1 MRRLPIFFVIDVSES
16 MTGEPIELMEKGIE
30 NIVSSLRQDPHSLET
45 VFISVIAFAGK
56 AKTIAPLVDLIS
68 FYPPKI
74 PVGGGT
80 SLGSAL
86 NVLMDEIDTNV
97 NKTTYEIRGDWEPIV
112 FLITDGK
119 PTDDPSQA
127 ITRWQ
132 DKYAKNASLIA
143 ITLGLNADID
153 ILNQVA
159 NPVLA
164 LENTDKNQFFKFI
177 EWVSAS
183 VKAQSQMIELDNKN
197 SPVSLEKVNNAGLRI
212 MGNTSELNNHEAS
225 ASDSSCVTLTG
236 RCSSNRRPYLIKY
249 AKPKLVEGMER
260 FIQNHQYYHLEG
272 AYKLEESYFEWSS
285 DNYVAEQVDTSS
297 LDGIPPC
304 PQCGNQSAFA
314 MCGCGKLLCIGDE
327 DIVMCPWCEKSI
339 KFSQGS
345 GDFSITRGQG

>member
-45 VFISVIAFAGK
+45 IFISVIAFAGK
-56 AKTIAPLVDLIS
+56 AKTIAPLIDLIS

-80 SLGSAL
+80 SLGGAL
-86 NVLMDEIDTNV
+86 NVLMDEIDANV
-97 NKTTYEIRGDWEPIV
+97 NKTTYEERGDWEPIV

-127 ITRWQ
+127 IIRWQ
-132 DKYAKNASLIA
+132 SKYATNASLIA
-143 ITLGLNADID
+143 ITLGLNADIN

-164 LENTDKNQFFKFI
+164 LEKTDKNQFFKFI

-183 VKAQSQMIELDNKN
+183 VKAQSQMIEIDNKN
-197 SPVSLEKVNNAGLRI
+197 PPVSLEKVSNAGLTV
-212 MGNTSELNNHEAS
+212 MDSTGEAS

-249 AKPKLVEGMER
+249 AKQKVVERMER

-285 DNYVAEQVDTSS
+285 DDYVAEQVDTSS

-327 DIVMCPWCEKSI
+327 NIVMCPWCETNI
-339 KFSQGS
+339 KFSQGNS
-345 GDFSITRGQG
+345 EFSITRGQG

>member
-1 MRRLPIFFVIDVSES
+1 MRRLPIFFVIDISES

-30 NIVSSLRQDPHSLET
+30 SIVSSLRQDPNSLET
-45 VFISVIAFAGK
+45 VFISIIAFAGK
-56 AKTIAPLVDLIS
+56 SKVIAPLVDLIS

-97 NKTTYEIRGDWEPIV
+97 KKTTYETRGDWEPIV

-119 PTDDPSQA
+119 PTDNPSKA

-159 NPVLA
+159 NSVLA
-164 LENTDKNQFFKFI
+164 LENTGKNQFFKFI

-183 VKAQSQMIELDNKN
+183 VKAQSQMIELNNKN
-197 SPVSLEKVNNAGLRI
+197 SPVSLDKVDNAGLKVIRD
-212 MGNTSELNNHEAS
+212 TSEQNI
-225 ASDSSCVTLTG
+225 SDTSCVTLTG
-236 RCSSNRRPYLIKY
+236 RCSTNRRPYLIKY
-249 AKPKLVEGMER
+249 IKPRLVEGMER
-260 FIQNHQYYHLEG
+260 FIPNHKYYHLEG

-285 DNYVAEQVDTSS
+285 DNYVAQSVDTSS

-327 DIVMCPWCEKSI
+327 DLVMCPWCEKSI

-345 GDFSITRGQG
+345 SDFSITRGQG

>member
-45 VFISVIAFAGK
+45 IFISVIAFAGK
-56 AKTIAPLVDLIS
+56 AKTIAPLIDLIS

-80 SLGSAL
+80 SLGGAL
-86 NVLMDEIDTNV
+86 NVLMDEIDANV
-97 NKTTYEIRGDWEPIV
+97 NKTTYEERGDWEPIV

-127 ITRWQ
+127 IIRWQ
-132 DKYAKNASLIA
+132 SKYATNASLIA
-143 ITLGLNADID
+143 ITLGLNADIN

-159 NPVLA
+159 KPVLA
-164 LENTDKNQFFKFI
+164 LEKTDKNQFFKFI

-183 VKAQSQMIELDNKN
+183 VKAQSQMIELNNKN
-197 SPVSLEKVNNAGLRI
+197 HPVSLEKVSNAGLTVVDSK
-212 MGNTSELNNHEAS
+212 GEAI

-249 AKPKLVEGMER
+249 AKPKVDEGIER

-285 DNYVAEQVDTSS
+285 DDYVAEQVDTSS

-345 GDFSITRGQG
+345 SDFLVTRGQG

>member
-1 MRRLPIFFVIDVSES
+1 MRRLPIFFVIDISES

-30 NIVSSLRQDPHSLET
+30 SIVSSLRQDPHSLET
-45 VFISVIAFAGK
+45 VFISIIAFAGK
-56 AKTIAPLVDLIS
+56 SKVIAPLVDLIS

-97 NKTTYEIRGDWEPIV
+97 KKTTYETRGDWEPIV

-119 PTDDPSQA
+119 PTDNPSKA

-164 LENTDKNQFFKFI
+164 LENTGKNQFFKFI

-183 VKAQSQMIELDNKN
+183 VKAQSQMIELNNKN
-197 SPVSLEKVNNAGLRI
+197 SPVSLDKVDNAGLKVIRD
-212 MGNTSELNNHEAS
+212 TSEQNI
-225 ASDSSCVTLTG
+225 SDTSCVTLTG
-236 RCSSNRRPYLIKY
+236 RCSTNRRPYLIKY
-249 AKPKLVEGMER
+249 IKPRLVEGMER
-260 FIQNHQYYHLEG
+260 FIPNHKYYHLEG

-285 DNYVAEQVDTSS
+285 DNYVAQSVDTSS

-327 DIVMCPWCEKSI
+327 DLVMCPWCEKSI

-345 GDFSITRGQG
+345 SDFSITRGQG

>member
-1 MRRLPIFFVIDVSES
+1 MRRLPIFFVIDISES

-45 VFISVIAFAGK
+45 VYISIIAFAGK
-56 AKTIAPLVDLIS
+56 AKAIAPLVDLIS

-80 SLGSAL
+80 SIGSAL

-97 NKTTYEIRGDWEPIV
+97 KKTTFETRGDWEPIV

-127 ITRWQ
+127 IIRWT
-132 DKYAKNASLIA
+132 DKYAKNVSLIA
-143 ITLGLNADID
+143 ITLGLNADVG
-153 ILNQVA
+153 ILNKIS
-159 NPVLA
+159 NTVLA

-197 SPVSLEKVNNAGLRI
+197 SPVSLDKVNNAGLKVI
-212 MGNTSELNNHEAS
+212 GTTSELNI
-225 ASDSSCVTLTG
+225 SDSSCVTLTG

-260 FIQNHQYYHLEG
+260 FIKNHQYYHLEG
-272 AYKLEESYFEWSS
+272 AYKLEESYFDWST

-297 LDGIPPC
+297 LDGFPPC

-314 MCGCGKLLCIGDE
+314 MCACGKLLCVGDE
-327 DIVMCPWCEKSI
+327 NIVTCPWCEKNI
-339 KFSQGS
+339 KFNEGS
-345 GDFSITRGQG
+345 ADFLITRGQG